1 MERELKERLKKEIEI
16 YLLKYPL
23 ASTTEMI
30 KFLKQGDQLPQFSE
44 VKHNTLSTFVRYQ
57 RKKFESYGYV
67 NKHLGGNGRKK
78 ISRAVEARIKVLMAN
93 KSHRSS

>member
-1 MERELKERLKKEIEI
+1 MNNEIKISENTDFRIYFVNNKHKMERELKERLKKEIEI

-23 ASTTEMI
+23 ARTTEMI

-57 RKKFESYGYV
+57 R
-67 NKHLGGNGRKK
+67 
-78 ISRAVEARIKVLMAN
+78 
-93 KSHRSS
+93 

>member
-1 MERELKERLKKEIEI
+1 MKIGENTDFRIYFVNNKHKMERELKERLKKEIEI

-23 ASTTEMI
+23 ASTTEVI

-57 RKKFESYGYV
+57 RRKF
-67 NKHLGGNGRKK
+67 
-78 ISRAVEARIKVLMAN
+78 
-93 KSHRSS
+93 

>member
-1 MERELKERLKKEIEI
+1 MNNEIKISENTDFRIYFVNNKHKMEKELKERLKKEIEI

-57 RKKFESYGYV
+57 R
-67 NKHLGGNGRKK
+67 
-78 ISRAVEARIKVLMAN
+78 
-93 KSHRSS
+93 